1 MEADNLQTDKRTVR
15 QVGAS
20 AMEKDATG
28 VRRGECNSVAG
39 EAVLRTRVCT
49 GFGQASA
56 CPLPGA
62 PFHACVG
69 VPERERVLWR

>member
-20 AMEKDATG
+20 AMEKDAIG

-39 EAVLRTRVCT
+39 EAVLHWERLLRRVT
-49 GFGQASA
+49 SEQTY
-56 CPLPGA
+56 
-62 PFHACVG
+62 
-69 VPERERVLWR
+69 RDRVLRADPRP